1 MVAMNNVG
9 AGNAKY
15 QNNNRVPLLPSGL
28 HMMRGQEN
36 SKCVQLR
43 RRRVKYVS
51 SSCCD
56 FAGREVLLSLCCG
69 SARCV
74 QSEDTVMTIRIA
86 LSGFSRSRAI
96 WL

>member
-1 MVAMNNVG
+1 
-9 AGNAKY
+9 
-15 QNNNRVPLLPSGL
+15 
-28 HMMRGQEN
+28 
-36 SKCVQLR
+36 
-43 RRRVKYVS
+43 VKYVS